1 MRYKGILIIVLFL
14 LLLSGCGIDSV
25 TSGQADMEKALFV
38 SYAGSK
44 TGEDLNAVMIGDL
57 EDVILFDVA
66 SIVESYYTEHLDEL
80 EDLLYAGGGTVDLED
95 IGAPDGMSG
104 SITFTLVN
112 VSLTLSLNNYTPDT
126 RTYLT
131 YSGSIEADGVV
142 TDISG
147 FDFSKITVN
156 TPSLE
161 ITYTGKSFTT
171 CAYSNWT
178 FYRDNSD
185 DYPDYAFTGSFAV
198 DENTYSF
205 TGFAYTI
212 PSSSSL
218 SITGTVGFDGVSYT
232 ISGSL
237 SCDTSGTWT
246 SGDMTIT
253 TSDES
258 VNISLSGTTAS
269 FSGTMGDWT
278 KEGWQ
283 EDRLAP

>member
-14 LLLSGCGIDSV
+14 LLISGCGIDSV

-57 EDVILFDVA
+57 KDVVDDLIATVQTYLMEYYIENSTLPSSIDLDDPPPGIDVPVGMGGYITSTIATFSA
-66 SIVESYYTEHLDEL
+66 SAHL
-80 EDLLYAGGGTVDLED
+80 T
-95 IGAPDGMSG
+95 
-104 SITFTLVN
+104 
-112 VSLTLSLNNYTPDT
+112 LNNYTLGS
-126 RTYLT
+126 RT
-131 YSGSIEADGVV
+131 YSGTLNADGVL
-142 TDISG
+142 DIVNY
-147 FDFSKITVN
+147 DFLNLEVN
-156 TPSLE
+156 TSSLE

-185 DYPDYAFTGSFAV
+185 DYAFTGSFAV

-205 TGFAYTI
+205 TGFAYTR
-212 PSSSSL
+212 PSSLSL
-218 SITGTVGFDGVSYT
+218 SITGTVGFDGVSYA
-232 ISGSL
+232 ISGSV

-246 SGDMTIT
+246 SGDMTIA

-258 VNISLSGTTAS
+258 VNISFSGTTAS